1 MFVKEA
7 FVNCAEVLFDDLP
20 NKCIIISR
28 IKDMPISLRTVE
40 RRIVDM
46 ATDVTE
52 QQTVA

>member
-1 MFVKEA
+1 MFVKETFA
-7 FVNCAEVLFDDLP
+7 NCAEVLFDDLP

-28 IKDMPISLRTVE
+28 IKDVPISPRSVE

-46 ATDVTE
+46 ATDVPE

>member
-1 MFVKEA
+1 MFVKKA
-7 FVNCAEVLFDDLP
+7 SVNCTEVLFDDLP

-28 IKDMPISLRTVE
+28 IKDMPISPRTVE
-40 RRIVDM
+40 RRIVDI